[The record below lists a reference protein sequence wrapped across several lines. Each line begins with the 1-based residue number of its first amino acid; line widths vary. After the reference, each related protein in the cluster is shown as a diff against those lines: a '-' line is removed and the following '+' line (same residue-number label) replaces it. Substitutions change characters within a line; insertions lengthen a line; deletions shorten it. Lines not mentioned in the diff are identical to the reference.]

1 MMVDAD
7 SFVFV
12 PPPQLASARRVLIKP
27 NAGYPL
33 PHPVTT
39 SRETLAAVVSGIR
52 RVSDADIILLEES
65 RCAEPVHKIYRGLGY
80 DFPRVSLLDVRS
92 QHYVEVENPLTKPLA
107 LPTIWV
113 PNVILACDYLI
124 SVASYKVFP
133 DGGSFT
139 LKNLVGLLPSGKY
152 GGRDTSHK
160 DMLHQLGIHNVITDI
175 YFTIPFDCGIVDARK
190 KFIGTDEPT
199 EGIVEEYGKVFV
211 GEPYEVDCEASAAA
225 GITTRYLA
233 LIEEAKGQFSAKSL
247 T

>member
-27 NAGYPL
+27 NAGYPV

-39 SRETLAAVVSGIR
+39 SRETLTAVMAGIR
-52 RVSDADIILLEES
+52 RVSDADIILLDES
-65 RCAEPVHKIYRGLGY
+65 RSAEPMHRIYRILGY

-92 QHYVEVENPLTKPLA
+92 QHYVEVENPLVKPLA

-113 PNVILACDYLI
+113 PNVVLACDYLI
-124 SVASYKVFP
+124 SVASFKVFP

-139 LKNLVGLLPSGKY
+139 LKNMVGILPSSKY
-152 GGRDTSHK
+152 GGRGSSRK
-160 DMLHQLGIHNVITDI
+160 DLLHQLGINNVVADI

-190 KFIGTDEPT
+190 KFIGTDDST
-199 EGIVEEYGKVFV
+199 QGIVEDFGKVFV
-211 GEPYEVDCEASAAA
+211 GEPYEVDLEASAAA
-225 GITTRYLA
+225 GVTTKYLA
-233 LIEEAKGQFSAKSL
+233 LIEEAKGQFSKSL